1 MLAGTV
7 RDNLVFPF
15 DQKAGREKPFNE
27 VRAAALM
34 TQVGL
39 EQLPF
44 DREVRTLSGGE
55 RHRLALVRALLWNP
69 PVLVTDEPLAG
80 LDPDIA
86 SVCFDLLLEHGRRPG
101 RLLLCV
107 VHDPELSTRV
117 DRRLRL
123 AGGQLRGP
131 S

>member
-1 MLAGTV
+1 MIAGALYE
-7 RDNLVFPF
+7 NLSFPF
-15 DQKAGREKPFNE
+15 LQRAGCEKRFDE
-27 VRAAALM
+27 DRAAALM

-39 EQLPF
+39 ERLPF

-55 RHRLALVRALLWNP
+55 RHRLALIRGLLWNP
-69 PVLVTDEPLAG
+69 KVIVADEPLAG

-86 SVCFDLLLEHGRRPG
+86 AVCLDLLLRFGRQPG

-107 VHDPELSTRV
+107 LHDPEMSARA

-123 AGGQLRGP
+123 ADGQLKGGA
-131 S
+131 